1 MPVTGRFDAG
11 ARLLTETGDNI
22 GSTSR
27 GAAPARAAASHDL
40 ASEAERSTWRSIW

>member
-27 GAAPARAAASHDL
+27 GARRAAASHNL